1 MSAILRRKRREEL
14 KRRRAAEADLSS
26 EAQPL
31 KEEEITESS
40 GNIDPGRADNDAS
53 SCRGLLNWLEHSVDP
68 VDTKE

>member
-14 KRRRAAEADLSS
+14 KRRRAAEGDLLSQ
-26 EAQPL
+26 AQPL

-40 GNIDPGRADNDAS
+40 GNTDPSVADDAS

-68 VDTKE
+68 IDTKE